1 MRYFIVISFR
11 GTNYSGWQIQENA
24 NSVESEVEKALSI
37 HFKEAI
43 DVVGAGRTDAGV
55 NALNYIAHFDSDTDD
70 ILKDLPRKLYK
81 INAILPSDIVI
92 SDIYRVTDEAHARF
106 DALSRTYK
114 YFVNTGKDPFSLDF
128 SFFSKHELDIER
140 MNQAA
145 ALLLGKRDFSCFEK
159 VNGGNTTSICEIYH
173 ASWEPITPIGNF
185 PFYSSSISEKEGYCH
200 KSSHIVFTITANRFL
215 RNMVRAIVGTLI
227 EVGRGKKEPEWILEL
242 IESKDRCA
250 AGQSVPGHAL
260 FLTDISYP
268 KEIIKR

>member
-55 NALNYIAHFDSDTDD
+55 NALNYIAHFDSDTGD

-128 SFFSKHELDIER
+128 SFFSKHDLDIER
-140 MNQAA
+140 MNRAA
-145 ALLLGKRDFSCFEK
+145 AFLIGKRDFSCFEK

-173 ASWEPITPIGNF
+173 ASWERIARTEAF
-185 PFYSSSISEKEGYCH
+185 PFYE
-200 KSSHIVFTITANRFL
+200 SSHIVFTITANRFL